1 MTKLECSVKN
11 CMHNS
16 DNYCCKSAIL
26 VDGNEAVKPNETCCA
41 SFDENKGGAFT
52 NLFKTPETRLEV
64 ELSLIHIWLEDAKG
78 RGEAAG
84 LPAADHPVGR
94 RGGRFLQAFTPGQG
108 AFRPVFSD
116 GEGIERDGQTAV

>member
-52 NLFKTPETRLEV
+52 NLF
-64 ELSLIHIWLEDAKG
+64 
-78 RGEAAG
+78 
-84 LPAADHPVGR
+84 
-94 RGGRFLQAFTPGQG
+94 
-108 AFRPVFSD
+108 
-116 GEGIERDGQTAV
+116 

>member
-16 DNYCCKSAIL
+16 DNYCCKSASL

-64 ELSLIHIWLEDAKG
+64 ECDAVKCVYNED
-78 RGEAAG
+78 RRCAAERIDIAG
-84 LPAADHPVGR
+84 D
-94 RGGRFLQAFTPGQG
+94 G
-108 AFRPVFSD
+108 AC
-116 GEGIERDGQTAV
+116 ECGQTRCATFKAR